1 MTFSSLYSTV
11 CRGKWFLSFREVDA
25 NLLLVERL
33 LLHDASLANGNAL
46 SEDTPLP
53 VMLELE
59 GKLMKH
65 GGTFDDAPKGSTAII
80 PVHGTM
86 LKYGTM
92 CSYGTTEI
100 AEVVRE
106 AADSKNI
113 SSIVLDMDS
122 GGGSVDSIAPM
133 LDVVRYAQGKQK
145 AVVAYCDLCASAA
158 YYVACACNEIVAGNE
173 VSAELG
179 SIGVMM
185 SFMDYAKY
193 YENLGVKQHTIYS
206 NLSDYKNLPFEAA
219 KRGDYKAI
227 RDEELDPLARDFQ
240 EAVKQGR
247 GARLQLETEG
257 LLRGRMFYAKE
268 AVRVGLADRIGTL
281 EQATARSRELSAQM
295 TIESYIHS
303 KS

>member
-1 MTFSSLYSTV
+1 MTFSSLYSAV

-122 GGGSVDSIAPM
+122 GGGSVDAIAPM
-133 LDVVRYAQGKQK
+133 LDVVRHAQGKQK

-281 EQATARSRELSAQM
+281 EQATARSRELSAQL

>member
-122 GGGSVDSIAPM
+122 GGGSVDAIAPM
-133 LDVVRYAQGKQK
+133 LDVVRHAQGKQK

>member
-1 MTFSSLYSTV
+1 MTFSSLYSAI
-11 CRGKWFLSFREVDA
+11 CRGKWFLSFRELEA
-25 NLLLVERL
+25 NLLLVDRL
-33 LLHDASLANGNAL
+33 LSHDASLDDGKPL
-46 SEDTPLP
+46 SDSTPLP
-53 VMLELE
+53 VMLEQD
-59 GKLMKH
+59 GKLMKS
-65 GGTFDDAPKGSTAII
+65 GGTFDNAPKDSTAII
-80 PVHGTM
+80 PLHGTM

-92 CSYGTTEI
+92 CSYGTQEI
-100 AEVVRE
+100 ASVVRE

-122 GGGSVDSIAPM
+122 GGGSVDAIAPM
-133 LDVVRYAQGKQK
+133 LDAVRYAQGKQK

-158 YYVACACNEIVAGNE
+158 YYVACACNEIIAGNE

-193 YENLGVKQHTIYS
+193 YEDKGIKQHTIYS

-247 GARLQLETEG
+247 GARLQLDTEG
-257 LLRGRMFYAKE
+257 LLRGRMFYAKD
-268 AVRVGLADRIGTL
+268 AVRVGLADKIGTL
-281 EQATARSRELSAQM
+281 EMATARSRELSAQM
-295 TIESYIHS
+295 TIESYVQS
-303 KS
+303 KG

>member
-1 MTFSSLYSTV
+1 MTFSSLYSAV

-122 GGGSVDSIAPM
+122 GGGSVDAIAP
-133 LDVVRYAQGKQK
+133 LIDVVRHAQGKQK

-240 EAVKQGR
+240 EAVKRGR

-281 EQATARSRELSAQM
+281 EQATAHSRELSAQL
-295 TIESYIHS
+295 TIESYQY
-303 KS
+303 